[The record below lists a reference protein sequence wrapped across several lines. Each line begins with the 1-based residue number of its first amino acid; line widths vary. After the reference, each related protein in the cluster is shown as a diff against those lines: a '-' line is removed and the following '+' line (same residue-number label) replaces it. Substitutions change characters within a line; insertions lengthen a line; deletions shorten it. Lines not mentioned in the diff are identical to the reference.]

1 MTQVCFAK
9 LEQPQKADLLCR
21 LTEEYYSTGKR
32 VLVRVQDDN
41 QAVALDRFM
50 WSCDKGS
57 FLPHAFYNGSVDC
70 LEEPIVITVRE
81 GNPNGATVLIMGQPC
96 TLEFIGRFE
105 LVIDFAEIYD
115 KQLAKQARER
125 FRAYR
130 QQGFNPQL
138 FE

>member
-1 MTQVCFAK
+1 MTQVKFAR

-21 LTEEYYSTGKR
+21 LAEEYFSAGKR

-41 QAVALDRFM
+41 QAVSLDRFM
-50 WSCDKGS
+50 WTWDKGA

-96 TLEFIGRFE
+96 TREFIGRFE
-105 LVIDFAEIYD
+105 LVVDFAEIFD
-115 KQLAKQARER
+115 KQLAELSRKR
-125 FRAYR
+125 FRSYR
-130 QQGFNPQL
+130 EYGFNPQMY
-138 FE
+138 

>member
-1 MTQVCFAK
+1 MTRVCFAK
-9 LEQPQKADLLCR
+9 LEQPQKAVLLCK
-21 LTEEYYSTGKR
+21 LAEEHFNAGRR
-32 VLVRVQDDN
+32 VLVRVQDDL

-70 LEEPIVITVRE
+70 LEEPIVISVRE

-96 TLEFIGRFE
+96 TLEFIRRFA

-115 KQLAKQARER
+115 KQLAEQARER
-125 FRAYR
+125 FRLYG
-130 QQGFNPQL
+130 QQGFNPQML
-138 FE
+138 K

>member
-1 MTQVCFAK
+1 MTQVRFAK
-9 LEQPQKADLLCR
+9 LEQQQKADLLCK
-21 LTEEYYSTGKR
+21 LAEEFFSAGMR

-50 WSCDKGS
+50 WSCEKGT

-96 TLEFIGRFE
+96 SLEFIGHFE
-105 LVIDFAEIYD
+105 IVIDFAEVYD
-115 KQLAKQARER
+115 KKLAEQSRER
-125 FRAYR
+125 FRSYR
-130 QQGFNPQL
+130 AQGYNPQMC
-138 FE
+138 